1 MYYGNI
7 NFNYLEKMELKDFI
21 TAFAE
26 QFDDTDA
33 SEITASTEFHELDE
47 WSSLTGMSV
56 IAMAKTQYGKTITG
70 KEIREC
76 DTVED
81 LFNLIASK

>member
-1 MYYGNI
+1 
-7 NFNYLEKMELKDFI
+7 MELNDFI
-21 TAFAE
+21 SVFAD

-33 SEITASTEFHELDE
+33 SEITATTDFHDLDE

-76 DTVED
+76 ETVED
-81 LFNLIASK
+81 LFNLISSK

>member
-1 MYYGNI
+1 
-7 NFNYLEKMELKDFI
+7 MELNDFI
-21 TAFAE
+21 SVFAD

-33 SEITASTEFHELDE
+33 SEITASTEFHDLDE
-47 WSSLTGMSV
+47 WSSLTGMGV
-56 IAMAKTQYGKTITG
+56 IAMAKTAYGKTITS

-76 DTVED
+76 ETVED

>member
-1 MYYGNI
+1 MDLQ
-7 NFNYLEKMELKDFI
+7 NFIAQFTD
-21 TAFAE
+21 

-33 SEITASTEFHELDE
+33 SEIRENTVFHELDE
-47 WSSLTGMSV
+47 WSSLIGMSL

-76 DTVED
+76 ETVKD
-81 LFNLIASK
+81 LFDLISSK

>member
-1 MYYGNI
+1 
-7 NFNYLEKMELKDFI
+7 MELKDFV
-21 TAFAE
+21 ANFAN

-33 SEITASTEFHELDE
+33 SEIQEDTKFHELEE
-47 WSSLTGMSV
+47 WGSLVGMSV

-76 DTVED
+76 VTVRD
-81 LFNLIASK
+81 LFDMISLK

>member
-1 MYYGNI
+1 
-7 NFNYLEKMELKDFI
+7 MELNEFL

-26 QFDDTDA
+26 QFDETDA
-33 SEITASTEFHELDE
+33 TEITPDCEFHELDE
-47 WSSLTGMSV
+47 WSSLTGMGV

-76 DTVED
+76 ETVED
-81 LFNLIASK
+81 LFNLIKNK